1 MVSNALERSKNTDN
15 TESLASS
22 DDVASVTNL
31 VIASMVLCFL
41 RNPYWLLGLHSYGIA
56 VWYSYDPYGKFTRG
70 AGGRGRSDQGTLSLI
85 TPAYIQYDMNKW
97 LMH

>member
-41 RNPYWLLGLHSYGIA
+41 RNPYWLLHKISFCVRKEYTLLCTTFSNSLES
-56 VWYSYDPYGKFTRG
+56 V
-70 AGGRGRSDQGTLSLI
+70 GRSDMGLQFEKSSL
-85 TPAYIQYDMNKW
+85 A
-97 LMH
+97 LAL